1 MNFQKIPDLRRTT
14 PALAVLF
21 AGVLLAGAL
30 FVDDAGAQGF
40 GEAFKGF
47 SAESQDPIQI
57 EADRL
62 EIRDKEKVAVYAG
75 NVRVRQGE
83 TILKTAQLRVF
94 YTGEATGVTPGSS
107 VSRIEASNR
116 VVVQSGSQTASGDK
130 AVFEMAAD
138 RVTLTGNVVL
148 TEGDNIVRGEKL
160 VVDLKSRKARMEGG
174 RVQTILTPGRV
185 QNKN

>member
-1 MNFQKIPDLRRTT
+1 MNVLKIQGLRRTGL
-14 PALAVLF
+14 ALAVLF
-21 AGVLLAGAL
+21 AGGL

-47 SAESQDPIQI
+47 STDSEDPIQI

-62 EIRDKEKVAVYAG
+62 EVRDKEKVAVYAG
-75 NVRVRQGE
+75 NVQVRQGE
-83 TILKTAQLRVF
+83 TVLKTAQLRVF
-94 YTGEATGVTPGSS
+94 YTGEAAGATPGSS

-130 AVFEMAAD
+130 AVFEMASE

-148 TEGDNIVRGEKL
+148 TEGDNIVRGQKL
-160 VVDLKSRKARMEGG
+160 VVDLKSRKARMEGD
-174 RVQTILTPGRV
+174 RVQTILTPSRAK
-185 QNKN
+185 NKN

>member
-1 MNFQKIPDLRRTT
+1 MNAPKTDLRRMVL
-14 PALAVLF
+14 AMAVLF
-21 AGVLLAGAL
+21 CGAL
-30 FVDDAGAQGF
+30 IAGGAGAQGF

-47 SAESQDPIQI
+47 SAESEDPIQI

-62 EIRDKEKVAVYAG
+62 EVREKDKVAVYSG

-83 TILKTAQLRVF
+83 TVLKTAQLRVF
-94 YTGEATGVTPGSS
+94 YTGEAAGATPGSS

-116 VVVQSGSQTASGDK
+116 VVVQSGSQTASGDS

-148 TEGDNIVRGEKL
+148 TEGENIVRGQKL
-160 VVDLKSRKARMEGG
+160 VVDLKSRKARMEGD
-174 RVQTILTPGRV
+174 RVQTILTPKRV
-185 QNKN
+185 QKKN

>member
-1 MNFQKIPDLRRTT
+1 MTFPETADRRRTAPT
-14 PALAVLF
+14 LAVLF
-21 AGVLLAGAL
+21 AGLLLVGGL
-30 FVDDAGAQGF
+30 FLNDAGAQGF
-40 GEAFKGF
+40 GEAFKDF
-47 SAESQDPIQI
+47 SASSEDPIQI

-62 EIRDKEKVAVYAG
+62 EVRDQEKIAIYAG

-83 TILKTAQLRVF
+83 TVLRTAQLRVF

-116 VVVQSGSQTASGDK
+116 VVVRSGSQTASGDK

-138 RVTLTGNVVL
+138 RITLTGNVVL
-148 TEGDNIVRGEKL
+148 TEGDNIVRGNKL
-160 VVDLKSRKARMEGG
+160 VVDLKSRKARMEGN

-185 QNKN
+185 QNRN

>member
-1 MNFQKIPDLRRTT
+1 MNVLKIQDLRRTGL
-14 PALAVLF
+14 ALAVLF
-21 AGVLLAGAL
+21 AGSL

-47 SAESQDPIQI
+47 STDSEDPIQI

-62 EIRDKEKVAVYAG
+62 EVRDKEKVAVYAG

-83 TILKTAQLRVF
+83 TVLKTAQLRVF
-94 YTGEATGVTPGSS
+94 YTGEAAGATPGSS

-130 AVFEMAAD
+130 AVFEMASE

-148 TEGDNIVRGEKL
+148 TEGDNIVRGQKL
-160 VVDLKSRKARMEGG
+160 VVDLKSRKARMEGD
-174 RVQTILTPGRV
+174 RVQTILTPSRAK
-185 QNKN
+185 NKN

>member
-1 MNFQKIPDLRRTT
+1 MNVPRTDLRGIVL
-14 PALAVLF
+14 ALAVLF
-21 AGVLLAGAL
+21 TGVLIAGA
-30 FVDDAGAQGF
+30 AGAQGF

-47 SAESQDPIQI
+47 SAESDDPIQI

-62 EIRDKEKVAVYAG
+62 EVREKDKVAIYAG

-83 TILKTAQLRVF
+83 TVLKTAQLRVF
-94 YTGEATGVTPGSS
+94 YTGEAAGATPGSS

-116 VVVQSGSQTASGDK
+116 VVVQSGSQTASGDA
-130 AVFEMAAD
+130 AVFEMASD

-148 TEGDNIVRGEKL
+148 TEGENIVRGQKL
-160 VVDLKSRKARMEGG
+160 VVDLKSRKARMEGD

-185 QNKN
+185 QKKN

>member
-1 MNFQKIPDLRRTT
+1 MTFSNTPDLRRTAL
-14 PALAVLF
+14 ALAVLF
-21 AGVLLAGAL
+21 TGVLLAGGAS
-30 FVDDAGAQGF
+30 AQGF

-47 SAESQDPIQI
+47 STESEDPIQI

-62 EIRDKEKVAVYAG
+62 EVRDKEKVAVYAG

-83 TILKTAQLRVF
+83 TVLKTAQLRVF
-94 YTGEATGVTPGSS
+94 YTGEATGTTPGSS

-116 VVVQSGSQTASGDK
+116 VVVQSGSRTASGDK

-148 TEGDNIVRGEKL
+148 TEGDNIVRGQKL
-160 VVDLKSRKARMEGG
+160 VVDLKSRKARMEGD
-174 RVQTILTPGRV
+174 RVQTILTPSRV